1 MGSKYSHL
9 SDAER
14 WAIETKLKE
23 RQSLAAIGRTMGRH
37 RSTICRERKRG
48 CHTLRTSPSRCA
60 PRACSPV
67 RIASSVP

>member
-23 RQSLAAIGRTMGRH
+23 HQSLAEA
-37 RSTICRERKRG
+37 
-48 CHTLRTSPSRCA
+48 
-60 PRACSPV
+60 V
-67 RIASSVP
+67 